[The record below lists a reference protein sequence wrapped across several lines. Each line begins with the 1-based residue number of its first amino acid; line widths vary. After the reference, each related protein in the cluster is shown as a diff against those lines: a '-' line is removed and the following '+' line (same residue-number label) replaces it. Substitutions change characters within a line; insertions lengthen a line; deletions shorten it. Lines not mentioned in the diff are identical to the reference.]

1 MSFLKLD
8 DYTVP
13 GYGMTVSLSA
23 PLKDED
29 ASGETSSTATAKK
42 GNKGKKLEVR
52 CSLRFKDADQLRE
65 LMRVAEATDGG
76 DSKVY
81 TVTNDTANTA
91 GMRQA
96 RFTGNIRADEA
107 ENVRA
112 WEISFSLT
120 EHISVPEMAEARQ
133 GSKPS
138 SLQGNQGTPVGTPA
152 GTVTEDAPQGEEKL
166 SSFEKMLKYLNEKI
180 GPEEGA

>member
-13 GYGMTVSLSA
+13 GFGLNVGISA

-29 ASGETSSTATAKK
+29 ASGESSSTARAKK

-52 CSLRFKDADQLRE
+52 LSLRFTDADALRE
-65 LMRVAEATDGG
+65 LMRVAEATEGSDG
-76 DSKVY
+76 KVY
-81 TVTNDTANTA
+81 TITNDTANTA

-96 RFTGNIRADEA
+96 RFTGTIRADEA
-107 ENVRA
+107 ESLRLWQV
-112 WEISFSLT
+112 SFTLI

-133 GSKPS
+133 
-138 SLQGNQGTPVGTPA
+138 TPKGAASQQNEGA
-152 GTVTEDAPQGEEKL
+152 GIGGDAPPEGGEKL
-166 SSFEKMLKYLNEKI
+166 SWFERNILKPIDQKI
-180 GPEEGA
+180 GPAADA